1 MENALSIDV
10 EEWFCANNIASVIP
24 RERWGECPSRV
35 VESTRRILEILK
47 ESRTRATFFVLG
59 WVAERCPH
67 LVREI
72 ATAGHEVASHGYAHQ
87 LLYRISPE
95 EFRDDL
101 GRSLEILRNLARGP
115 VIGYRAPSFSIV
127 ERTAWA
133 LPILEDHGIQYDSSV
148 FPVAHHP
155 DYGIPGAPRTPHRI
169 APALWEFPPAVWP
182 VWGKN
187 IPVGGGGYF
196 RIFPYRVTEFAL
208 RRLGASGTP
217 FMFYLHPWEFDPDQ
231 PRVRLSWSKRLRHY
245 TNLARTEDR
254 FRRLLN
260 AFRFTTVREA
270 LGI

>member
-1 MENALSIDV
+1 M
-10 EEWFCANNIASVIP
+10 
-24 RERWGECPSRV
+24 
-35 VESTRRILEILK
+35 
-47 ESRTRATFFVLG
+47 
-59 WVAERCPH
+59 
-67 LVREI
+67 
-72 ATAGHEVASHGYAHQ
+72 
-87 LLYRISPE
+87 
-95 EFRDDL
+95 
-101 GRSLEILRNLARGP
+101 
-115 VIGYRAPSFSIV
+115 
-127 ERTAWA
+127 
-133 LPILEDHGIQYDSSV
+133 
-148 FPVAHHP
+148 
-155 DYGIPGAPRTPHRI
+155 
-169 APALWEFPPAVWP
+169 WP

-208 RRLGASGTP
+208 RRLGAAGTP